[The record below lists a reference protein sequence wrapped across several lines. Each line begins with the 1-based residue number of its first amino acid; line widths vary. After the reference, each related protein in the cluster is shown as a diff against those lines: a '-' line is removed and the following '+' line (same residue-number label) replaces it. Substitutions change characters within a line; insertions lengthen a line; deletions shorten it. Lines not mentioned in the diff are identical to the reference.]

1 MLVTGVRTYLVV
13 MLVLLANLV
22 HGAGVI
28 ELPQE
33 ETATIRRGIDLLY
46 DLDYQAALTNFSAL
60 LPKWKDHPAPWF
72 FTAMV
77 WWIKCSQ
84 YDDEERSGAYFSRA
98 IRLAI
103 SKSRSLLENDPA
115 NPAGIFYL
123 AGSLGFSGRFSLM
136 QGSLVPAV
144 TTGWEAYRLLQTHT
158 NAFRNNRDILLGTGL
173 FNFYAGRIPK
183 EARAIASMLGIRG
196 NWQLGVSQLE
206 EVSRLGIFAK
216 TEAEMALAH
225 IHTYDLRDGYSG
237 LRYTQALMER
247 YPHNPEFRLQY
258 AENLLAT
265 GQSGKAIETV
275 TKGLELTTSGWYRPT
290 HRFRFICLMG
300 KIHHTAVRYHET
312 LDWLN
317 KAIAMKDQANR
328 GNFLAWAY
336 VRRGDALVHLGNRTF
351 GLRDYHTAIELDPA
365 GSAGEAAQQRIKT
378 ANSTR
383 DTRY

>member
-1 MLVTGVRTYLVV
+1 MRILILC
-13 MLVLLANLV
+13 LAVFLCFLTSVV
-22 HGAGVI
+22 HGAGLI
-28 ELPQE
+28 ELPGQ

-46 DLDYQAALTNFSAL
+46 DLEYQAALTNFASL
-60 LPKWKDHPAPWF
+60 LPKWKDYPAPWF

-84 YDDEERSGAYFSRA
+84 YDDVERSGTLFTRA
-98 IRLAI
+98 IRLATG
-103 SKSRSLLENDPA
+103 KARALLEKDPS

-123 AGSLGFSGRFSLM
+123 AGSLGFSGRFHLM
-136 QGSLVPAV
+136 QGNLVPAV
-144 TTGWEAYRLLQTHT
+144 TTGWEAYRLLQNNT

-183 EARAIASMLGIRG
+183 EARAIARMLGIRG
-196 NWQLGVSQLE
+196 DWQLGLRQLE
-206 EVSRLGIFAK
+206 EVASLGVFAK

-237 LRYTQALMER
+237 LKHTHELMSR

-275 TKGLELTTSGWYRPT
+275 TKGLDLTEQDWYRPT
-290 HRFRFICLMG
+290 HRFRFLCLMG
-300 KIHHTAVRYHET
+300 KIHHAAGRYHET

-317 KAIAMKDQANR
+317 KAISMREQATR
-328 GNFLAWAY
+328 GNFLAWAHL
-336 VRRGDALVHLGNRTF
+336 RRGDALVHLGNQVL
-351 GLRDYHTAIELDPA
+351 GLRDYRKALELDEA
-365 GSAGEAAQQRIKT
+365 GSAGEAAQNRIRALEPK
-378 ANSTR
+378 AN
-383 DTRY
+383 